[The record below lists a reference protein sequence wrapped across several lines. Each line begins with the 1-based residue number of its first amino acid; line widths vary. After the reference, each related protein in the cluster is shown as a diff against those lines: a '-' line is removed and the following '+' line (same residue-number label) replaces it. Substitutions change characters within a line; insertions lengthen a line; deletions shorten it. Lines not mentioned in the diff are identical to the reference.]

1 MYLLKPINNQLN
13 GLMNLVE
20 FCCPLM
26 IGKQLYHRYALDRA
40 AAETLG
46 EKKATQRAKDKYMS

>member
-1 MYLLKPINNQLN
+1 
-13 GLMNLVE
+13 MNLVE